1 MTWPFENDTHKVEK
15 KLATQ
20 SLSANKQRNFL
31 AGIIMFIASL
41 LLAFST
47 ILLCN
52 ATIDTQIISRV
63 DNTQEILSV
72 ILGIAIVLLLTAGIA
87 IKNIMYISILQRTR
101 EFAQLRTVGATYRQ
115 IKAVIHNERKQLSW
129 KYILGGL
136 LLGFLFNCVLPLK
149 LYLVPSVA
157 CTLLSGAFVWFIV
170 FWSFRTPAKLAA
182 SLSPMAALRTEEIKS
197 AKIFKKSSRINPNGL
212 AKKYFFSNRKKAFYT
227 LLSLVL
233 SGVLVFVVFSV
244 VSAIDIKELV
254 RQPYYENSSIYLK
267 LNSTAAENATLE
279 LMKDSPFTEE
289 LKAQIENIS
298 GVTEIY
304 PSKKLDC
311 EIVVPGQPENRYELS
326 INSIVGTTSF
336 ETQLVEGDMPYS
348 PNTNSTIPIVINR
361 ASPYYEK
368 TGLSLSLGDH
378 FSASVNTGMSTKE
391 IDFSV
396 CGFIEN
402 KDKGSVF
409 YTTPEYLDFLADIN
423 CDLAW
428 YICTEDM
435 QTKQAVE
442 EIKALVASDN
452 RINTSIFAD
461 DLSEYQAYFYNAKI
475 VVTAVIVL
483 ICLFAFVNWL
493 NTCITNTVIRRHDYA
508 LLEAAGMTKVQI
520 YQTQSAENRIYFFGS
535 LIGSCV
541 VGIPLGFLLCNKIA
555 EIPGLSYISYR
566 FPWPFL
572 LLYFVLVFVVHIVVK
587 VYQRHILAKQSVVE
601 RIKAIE

>member
-1 MTWPFENDTHKVEK
+1 
-15 KLATQ
+15 
-20 SLSANKQRNFL
+20 
-31 AGIIMFIASL
+31 
-41 LLAFST
+41 
-47 ILLCN
+47 
-52 ATIDTQIISRV
+52 
-63 DNTQEILSV
+63 
-72 ILGIAIVLLLTAGIA
+72 
-87 IKNIMYISILQRTR
+87 MYISILQRTR

-326 INSIVGTTSF
+326 INSI
-336 ETQLVEGDMPYS
+336 D
-348 PNTNSTIPIVINR
+348 
-361 ASPYYEK
+361 
-368 TGLSLSLGDH
+368 
-378 FSASVNTGMSTKE
+378 
-391 IDFSV
+391 
-396 CGFIEN
+396 
-402 KDKGSVF
+402 
-409 YTTPEYLDFLADIN
+409 
-423 CDLAW
+423 
-428 YICTEDM
+428 YI
-435 QTKQAVE
+435 
-442 EIKALVASDN
+442 
-452 RINTSIFAD
+452 
-461 DLSEYQAYFYNAKI
+461 
-475 VVTAVIVL
+475 
-483 ICLFAFVNWL
+483 
-493 NTCITNTVIRRHDYA
+493 TC
-508 LLEAAGMTKVQI
+508 K
-520 YQTQSAENRIYFFGS
+520 
-535 LIGSCV
+535 
-541 VGIPLGFLLCNKIA
+541 
-555 EIPGLSYISYR
+555 
-566 FPWPFL
+566 
-572 LLYFVLVFVVHIVVK
+572 
-587 VYQRHILAKQSVVE
+587 
-601 RIKAIE
+601 

>member
-254 RQPYYENSSIYLK
+254 RQPY
-267 LNSTAAENATLE
+267 
-279 LMKDSPFTEE
+279 
-289 LKAQIENIS
+289 
-298 GVTEIY
+298 
-304 PSKKLDC
+304 
-311 EIVVPGQPENRYELS
+311 
-326 INSIVGTTSF
+326 
-336 ETQLVEGDMPYS
+336 
-348 PNTNSTIPIVINR
+348 
-361 ASPYYEK
+361 
-368 TGLSLSLGDH
+368 
-378 FSASVNTGMSTKE
+378 
-391 IDFSV
+391 
-396 CGFIEN
+396 
-402 KDKGSVF
+402 
-409 YTTPEYLDFLADIN
+409 
-423 CDLAW
+423 
-428 YICTEDM
+428 
-435 QTKQAVE
+435 
-442 EIKALVASDN
+442 
-452 RINTSIFAD
+452 
-461 DLSEYQAYFYNAKI
+461 
-475 VVTAVIVL
+475 
-483 ICLFAFVNWL
+483 
-493 NTCITNTVIRRHDYA
+493 
-508 LLEAAGMTKVQI
+508 
-520 YQTQSAENRIYFFGS
+520 
-535 LIGSCV
+535 
-541 VGIPLGFLLCNKIA
+541 
-555 EIPGLSYISYR
+555 
-566 FPWPFL
+566 
-572 LLYFVLVFVVHIVVK
+572 
-587 VYQRHILAKQSVVE
+587 
-601 RIKAIE
+601 